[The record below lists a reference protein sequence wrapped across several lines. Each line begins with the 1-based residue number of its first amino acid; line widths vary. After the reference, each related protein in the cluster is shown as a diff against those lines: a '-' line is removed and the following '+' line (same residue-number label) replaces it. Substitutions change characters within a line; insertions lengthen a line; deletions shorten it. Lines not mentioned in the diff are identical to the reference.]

1 MTLGLFVPRESPI
14 HALPAHIKLIG
25 MAIAGISVFFISNI
39 VILVAMMG
47 VVMILVSLARLP
59 RRLVWAQLRALVWVF
74 AGILILHALLTHW
87 LVGVVLVLRFAMLLL
102 LATLV
107 TLTTKLSDMVDA
119 IERGLTPLKRF
130 GVRPAQISLMISMA
144 IRLIPMLLEQI
155 RDVQEAQRA
164 RGVDTPM
171 ITLLVPVLIRVLRL
185 ADCLADA
192 LDARCYDA
200 DEE

>member
-14 HALPAHIKLIG
+14 HAVPARIKLTG
-25 MAIAGISVFFISNI
+25 MAIAGVSVFFISNI
-39 VILVAMMG
+39 VILVAMIG
-47 VVMILVSLARLP
+47 IVLLLVSIARLP
-59 RRLVWAQLRALVWVF
+59 RRLVWAQLRPLVWVL
-74 AGILILHALLTHW
+74 AGILILHTLLTHW
-87 LVGVVLVLRFAMLLL
+87 LVGVVLVLRFTVLLL

-107 TLTTKLSDMVDA
+107 TLTTRVSDMVDA
-119 IERGLTPLKRF
+119 IERGLMPLKRF

-155 RDVQEAQRA
+155 REVQTAQRA
-164 RGVDTPM
+164 RGVDTPV
-171 ITLLVPVLIRVLRL
+171 ITLFVPVLIRVLRL

-200 DEE
+200 NEE